1 MGTNRGNEG
10 FRIKTSLDFINNL
23 TYECLTKLD
32 RILNIINTIQFKS
45 TAYEMIPIT
54 FAVLY
59 LLFNYLLLRVF
70 GYFTFNS

>member
-1 MGTNRGNEG
+1 MGTNGGNEG
-10 FRIKTSLDFINNL
+10 FHIKTSLDFINNL

-45 TAYEMIPIT
+45 TAYEMIQIT

-59 LLFNYLLLRVF
+59 LLLINLLLF
-70 GYFTFNS
+70 GYFTFNT

>member
-1 MGTNRGNEG
+1 MGTNGGNEG
-10 FRIKTSLDFINNL
+10 FCIKTSLDFINNL

-45 TAYEMIPIT
+45 TAYEMIQIT

-59 LLFNYLLLRVF
+59 LLLINLLLF
-70 GYFTFNS
+70 GYFTFNT